1 MTGQHQTVP
10 ERNLRVD
17 AADNRFQLS
26 GLSHLTVAFLFLRR
40 NKMNAKELH
49 EKAKQYAQNLPGSYP
64 DFPFGPEHLVYR
76 VENKIFLFVSEVHG
90 KKIVT
95 LKSDPDQAMINKSIF
110 SGIQGGYHMNKK
122 HWITILPDGD
132 VDENLLKYLIHASYK
147 EVVKKCLKP
156 KESYC

>member
-1 MTGQHQTVP
+1 VTGQHQTVP

-40 NKMNAKELH
+40 NKMNARELH
-49 EKAKQYAQNLPGSYP
+49 EKAKQIAETLPGSYP

-76 VENKIFLFVSEVHG
+76 VENKIFLFVSEIHG
-90 KKIVT
+90 KRIVT

-122 HWITILPDGD
+122 HWITIVPD
-132 VDENLLKYLIHASYK
+132 SQ
-147 EVVKKCLKP
+147 
-156 KESYC
+156 